1 MPPKNKTFYIA
12 LLLLFLGLL
21 PAYSSAA
28 ENDHENLFGVSDN
41 KIEAY
46 HAYLS
51 AVYGSHSE
59 ETGDNIDK
67 RKNKRR
73 RDKNDFR
80 SDPTYTT
87 DSSRKGQDSIM
98 PEQLFPEN
106 ESSPDSAAG
115 NFILPTDSSI
125 TDGDS
130 IEIND
135 STILT
140 TDSLAT
146 DSAKVPRKEAFQ
158 DVITYHADDSAV
170 FTNNNTGFLFGGSI
184 VTYQT
189 MELTADEMHMDM
201 DSSQIFATGRPD
213 SIGDIV
219 GKPVFKDPS
228 GEYETSTMKYNFDSQ
243 KAFITNVITQQGEG
257 YLTGGKT

>member
-87 DSSRKGQDSIM
+87 DSSRKAQDSVM
-98 PEQLFPEN
+98 PGQLFPDN

-125 TDGDS
+125 TYGDS
-130 IEIND
+130 TEIND

-146 DSAKVPRKEAFQ
+146 DSAKVPRKELSKSHHLPCRRLGRF
-158 DVITYHADDSAV
+158 
-170 FTNNNTGFLFGGSI
+170 
-184 VTYQT
+184 YQ
-189 MELTADEMHMDM
+189 
-201 DSSQIFATGRPD
+201 
-213 SIGDIV
+213 
-219 GKPVFKDPS
+219 
-228 GEYETSTMKYNFDSQ
+228 
-243 KAFITNVITQQGEG
+243 
-257 YLTGGKT
+257 